1 MLAGVRA
8 GASMVTPNEREA
20 EELVGQEFADR
31 GDLAQGLSELVRLG
45 AGEAAIT
52 RPDGC
57 VAAVGEGA
65 ERRFLEVRTEPLE
78 PVSTVG
84 SGDAFLAG
92 YVAARYEGR
101 APEDCLAYGGRL
113 RGRVDPALRRRH
125 RRPQPGRA
133 PARRGRT
140 CTIWRS
146 PPKCSLAVQRQ
157 PWRTNLEI
165 DIGRGKKGRRAYGFD
180 DIAIVPSRRT
190 RDPDDID
197 ISWTLGPYRFELP
210 LVASAMDGVV
220 SPDTAALVN
229 ELGGLGVLNLEGIWT
244 RFENA
249 EEQLEKIAAA
259 PKHVATRIMQEIY
272 AEPVKPELIGQRI
285 AEIKD
290 RGAVACGSLTPQK
303 VREHYEI
310 AVEAGIDILVIQGT
324 VISAEHV
331 STTVEPLNLKEFIA
345 EVPVPTVVG
354 GCASY
359 STGLHLMR
367 TGAVGVLVGVGP
379 GAACTTRGVLGIG
392 VPQATAIADVAAA
405 RAQHMLETGEYVN
418 VIADGG
424 MRTGGDVSKAIAV
437 GADAVM
443 VGSPLARA
451 KEAPGR
457 GFHWGMATF
466 HPSLPRGTRVST
478 KQDGTMEEI
487 LLGPA
492 QENDGTFNLM
502 GALKTSMATTGYED
516 IRSFQR
522 AEVMVA
528 PALMSEGKK
537 LQNEQAVGMGSN
549 GRAAVSAGVAV
560 ADD

>member
-1 MLAGVRA
+1 M
-8 GASMVTPNEREA
+8 
-20 EELVGQEFADR
+20 
-31 GDLAQGLSELVRLG
+31 
-45 AGEAAIT
+45 
-52 RPDGC
+52 
-57 VAAVGEGA
+57 
-65 ERRFLEVRTEPLE
+65 
-78 PVSTVG
+78 
-84 SGDAFLAG
+84 
-92 YVAARYEGR
+92 
-101 APEDCLAYGGRL
+101 
-113 RGRVDPALRRRH
+113 
-125 RRPQPGRA
+125 
-133 PARRGRT
+133 
-140 CTIWRS
+140 
-146 PPKCSLAVQRQ
+146 
-157 PWRTNLEI
+157 EI

-220 SPDTAALVN
+220 SPDTAVLVN

-249 EEQLEKIAAA
+249 EEQLEMVAAA
-259 PKHVATRIMQEIY
+259 PVHEATRIMQEIY
-272 AEPVKPELIGQRI
+272 AEPVKPELIGRRI
-285 AEIKD
+285 VEIKE

-310 AVEAGIDILVIQGT
+310 AVEAGIDILVVQGT

-405 RAQHMLETGEYVN
+405 RSQHMLETGEYVN

-424 MRTGGDVSKAIAV
+424 MRTGGDVSKAIAC
-437 GADAVM
+437 GADSVM

-466 HPSLPRGTRVST
+466 HPSTAARHPRLDQAGRDDGGDRARAGAGERRHLQPDGGVEDLDGDVRLRGHPLLPAGRG
-478 KQDGTMEEI
+478 DGCAGADERGEEAAERAI
-487 LLGPA
+487 GR
-492 QENDGTFNLM
+492 DGF
-502 GALKTSMATTGYED
+502 E
-516 IRSFQR
+516 R
-522 AEVMVA
+522 A
-528 PALMSEGKK
+528 G
-537 LQNEQAVGMGSN
+537 GCFGGG
-549 GRAAVSAGVAV
+549 GRFG
-560 ADD
+560 

>member
-1 MLAGVRA
+1 M
-8 GASMVTPNEREA
+8 
-20 EELVGQEFADR
+20 
-31 GDLAQGLSELVRLG
+31 
-45 AGEAAIT
+45 
-52 RPDGC
+52 
-57 VAAVGEGA
+57 
-65 ERRFLEVRTEPLE
+65 
-78 PVSTVG
+78 
-84 SGDAFLAG
+84 
-92 YVAARYEGR
+92 
-101 APEDCLAYGGRL
+101 
-113 RGRVDPALRRRH
+113 
-125 RRPQPGRA
+125 
-133 PARRGRT
+133 
-140 CTIWRS
+140 
-146 PPKCSLAVQRQ
+146 
-157 PWRTNLEI
+157 EI
-165 DIGRGKKGRRAYGFD
+165 EIGRGKKGRRAYGFD
-180 DIAIVPSRRT
+180 DVAIVPSRRT

-220 SPDTAALVN
+220 SPETAVLVN
-229 ELGGLGVLNLEGIWT
+229 ELGGLGVLNLEGIWS

-249 EEQLEKIAAA
+249 EEKLEAIAAA
-259 PKHVATRIMQEIY
+259 PKHEATRLMQEIY
-272 AEPVKPELIGQRI
+272 TEPVKPELIAKRVE
-285 AEIKD
+285 EIKA

-303 VREHYEI
+303 VREYYEV
-310 AVEAGIDILVIQGT
+310 AVEAGLDILVIQGT

-451 KEAPGR
+451 KEAPGQ
-457 GFHWGMATF
+457 GHHWGSEAW
-466 HPSLPRGTRVST
+466 HAELPRGERIEIGTVGTLEEILFGPSRT
-478 KQDGTMEEI
+478 ADGTM
-487 LLGPA
+487 
-492 QENDGTFNLM
+492 NLV
-502 GALKTSMATTGYED
+502 GALRRAMATTGYTELKE
-516 IRSFQR
+516 FQR
-522 AEVMVA
+522 VEVV
-528 PALMSEGKK
+528 
-537 LQNEQAVGMGSN
+537 VG
-549 GRAAVSAGVAV
+549 
-560 ADD
+560 